1 MGKCGTGN
9 SCFRVLIVQQNKSC
23 GKGEKKGNKME
34 REKKE
39 KQAEEKQKEQ
49 KQVEQNQAKQNQE
62 QKTKSAASFGE
73 KTKSLSK
80 TKKIVIGVVAVLLV
94 IYVIGVLFFHWH
106 FQLNTTLNGHKVDFK
121 NGSDVKAELT
131 KTLSDH
137 DLILVERNDKKEVI
151 KMSDIDASLEYNNGV
166 YNTLRKQN
174 EFLWFINCFRKK
186 NLTLEA
192 DISYDADKLEEIESN
207 LTCLDKKN
215 DIDVENAK
223 VEYKDGAFQI
233 VPEVLGTEVVK
244 KELHKQI
251 VQALKE
257 DKRELNLEEAG
268 CYKEPTIYSTDKKA
282 TDALITAQKYA
293 GSKITYRFARETE
306 VVNAKKINEWITFD
320 DELNVGVSKKKVGEY
335 IAKLADEYDTNGKS
349 IKLKSTNQG
358 TVTVPGGTYG
368 WTIDQDKETERLI
381 QLIKQG
387 RSVEKEPSYSK
398 RGENGI
404 RTSVSS
410 NPKTYI
416 EVSISEQH
424 MWFYKNGK
432 RIVDTPV
439 VTGDIVRAGRRTH
452 TGAYYIFYKQSP
464 AVLKGANYASPVTFW
479 MPFHNGEGIHDA
491 SWRGAFGGSI
501 YMGGGS
507 HGCVNTPY
515 SQVREIYHNA
525 EVGTPVFV
533 Y

>member
-1 MGKCGTGN
+1 
-9 SCFRVLIVQQNKSC
+9 
-23 GKGEKKGNKME
+23 ME
-34 REKKE
+34 RENKEKQE
-39 KQAEEKQKEQ
+39 KQAEERQKEQ
-49 KQVEQNQAKQNQE
+49 NQVGENQ
-62 QKTKSAASFGE
+62 TKESKKRNSSVSFGE
-73 KTKSLSK
+73 RIKSLTK
-80 TKKIVIGVVAVLLV
+80 TKKIIIGVVAVLFV

-121 NGSDVKAELT
+121 NGNDVKAELT

-137 DLILVERNDKKEVI
+137 DLTLVERNDKKEVI

-166 YNTLRKQN
+166 YKALRKQN

-186 NLTLEA
+186 NMTLEA
-192 DISYDADKLEEIESN
+192 DISYDSDKLEEVEEN

-215 DIDVENAK
+215 DINVENAK
-223 VEYKDGAFQI
+223 IEYKDGAFQI
-233 VPEVLGTEVVK
+233 VPEVLGTEVVG

-257 DKRELNLEEAG
+257 NKKELDLEKAG

-282 TDALITAQKYA
+282 TDALRIAQKYA
-293 GSKITYRFARETE
+293 GAKITYRFARETE
-306 VVNAKKINEWITFD
+306 VVNAKKISKWITFD
-320 DELNVGVSKKKVGEY
+320 KNLNVSVSKKKVGEY
-335 IAKLADEYDTNGKS
+335 LAELAKDYDTNGKS

-368 WTIDQDKETERLI
+368 WTINQEKETERLI

-387 RSVEKEPSYSK
+387 RSVEKEPAYSK
-398 RGENGI
+398 RAETGI

-439 VTGDIVRAGRRTH
+439 VTGDVVRAGRRTH

-491 SWRGAFGGSI
+491 SWRGVFGGSI

-515 SQVREIYHNA
+515 SAVREIYHNA
-525 EVGTPVFV
+525 AVGTPVFV

>member
-1 MGKCGTGN
+1 
-9 SCFRVLIVQQNKSC
+9 
-23 GKGEKKGNKME
+23 ME

-39 KQAEEKQKEQ
+39 KQVEEKQNEQNKPEKSQTEQEQ
-49 KQVEQNQAKQNQE
+49 K
-62 QKTKSAASFGE
+62 QKTKSKVSLGE
-73 KTKSLSK
+73 KVKSLSK
-80 TKKIVIGVVAVLLV
+80 TQKIIIGMVAVLFV

-106 FQLNTTLNGHKVDFK
+106 FQINTTLNGHKVDFQ
-121 NGSDVKAELT
+121 NGNDVKAELT

-137 DLILVERNDKKEVI
+137 DLTLVERNDKKEVI
-151 KMSDIDASLEYNNGV
+151 KMEDIDASLEYNNGV
-166 YNTLRKQN
+166 YKALRKQN
-174 EFLWFINCFRKK
+174 EFLWFIDCFRKK
-186 NLTLEA
+186 KMTLEA
-192 DISYDADKLEEIESN
+192 DISYDEDKLEEVEAN

-223 VEYKDGAFQI
+223 IEYKDGAFQI
-233 VPEVLGTEVVK
+233 MPEILGTEVVK

-257 DKRELNLEEAG
+257 NKKELDLEKAG

-282 TDALITAQKYA
+282 TDALRIAQKYA

-306 VVNAKKINEWITFD
+306 TVSTKKISQWLTFD
-320 DELNVGVSKKKVGEY
+320 ENLNVSVSKKKVGQY

-368 WTIDQDKETERLI
+368 WTIDQEKETERLI

-387 RSVEKEPSYSK
+387 RSVEKEPAYSK
-398 RGENGI
+398 RGEIGI

-424 MWFYKNGK
+424 MWFYKDGK
-432 RIVDTPV
+432 RLVDTAV
-439 VTGDIVRAGRRTH
+439 VTGDVVRAGRRTH

-464 AVLKGANYASPVTFW
+464 AVLRGANYASPVTFW

-491 SWRGAFGGSI
+491 SWRGVFGGSI

-515 SQVREIYHNA
+515 SAVREIYHNA
-525 EVGTPVFV
+525 AVGTPVFV